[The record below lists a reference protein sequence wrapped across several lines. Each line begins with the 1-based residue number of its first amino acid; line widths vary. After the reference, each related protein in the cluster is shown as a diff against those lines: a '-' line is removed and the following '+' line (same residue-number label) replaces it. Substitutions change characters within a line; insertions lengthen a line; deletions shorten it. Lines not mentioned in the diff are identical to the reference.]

1 MNRDNDKGKVLIS
14 RTIFLCCLQLM
25 LLIMI
30 IFRLYYLQVY
40 QADKYKTLSDE
51 NRISTRLLVPARGII
66 YDRHGNVLAGN
77 RQNFQA
83 MIVAE
88 QTLSIDKTIQSF
100 KKIMPLSEDEEKRV
114 RRDLKR
120 NRRFVPIKL
129 KDNLTWEQATQIL
142 LNLPDLPGVIID
154 EGLSRYYPYGNIMA
168 HIIGY
173 VSAVSDKDEKDDPLL
188 EVPGFKIGKSGVER
202 LYEKELRGKAGNIKV
217 EVNALGRVMK
227 EIELMEGVQGKRV
240 DLSLD
245 VRLQKKAYELLGEE
259 SGAVV
264 MMKVDTG
271 EVLAFASAPSFDP
284 NMFTGGLSVENWKK
298 LNSDE
303 KKPLLN
309 KAVAGLYSPGSTFKT
324 VVGMAALESGII
336 NRSKHTNCNGKM
348 LLGNHTFHCWKREG
362 HGALNIVQ
370 ALQHSCDIFF
380 YETAQKLGIAKI
392 AAMAR
397 RFGLGKKTN
406 IGIENEK
413 DGLIPDAEWKK
424 KRFGEPWQLGETI
437 ISGIGQGYILTTPIQ
452 LAVMVSRLANGG
464 YEVEPTFRKVENGEY
479 PAWKNMGL
487 SEQNMELIKRGMYEV
502 VNVAGGTA
510 LGAAFTFNGQ
520 QMAGK
525 TGSAQVKRISMRER
539 QSGVIKQEDL
549 PWKYRDHALFVA
561 YAPYDN
567 PKYGIAVMVEHGRS
581 GSKVAAPIAA
591 GMLLEAL
598 KLDATDKPVD

>member
-1 MNRDNDKGKVLIS
+1 MNRDNDKGKILIN
-14 RTIFLCCLQLM
+14 RTIFLCCLQLV
-25 LLIMI
+25 LLIVI

-40 QADKYKTLSDE
+40 QADKYKTLADE

-66 YDRHGNVLAGN
+66 YDRHGNIVAGN

-88 QTLSIDKTIQSF
+88 QTLSIDKTLQSF

-129 KDNLTWEQATQIL
+129 KDNLTWEQATQIM

-154 EGLSRYYPYGNIMA
+154 EGLSRYYPYGDIMA
-168 HIIGY
+168 HVVGY

-202 LYEKELRGKAGNIKV
+202 LFEKELRGKAGNIKL
-217 EVNALGRVMK
+217 EVNAVGRVMK
-227 EIELMEGVQGKRV
+227 EIELMEGIPGDRI

-245 VRLQKKAYELLGEE
+245 ARLQKKAYELLGEE

-284 NMFTGGLSVENWKK
+284 NLFTGGLSVDNWKK
-298 LNSDE
+298 LSGDE

-309 KAVAGLYSPGSTFKT
+309 KAVAGLYSPGSTFKMI
-324 VVGMAALESGII
+324 VGLAALENGVI
-336 NRSKHTNCNGKM
+336 NRNKHSSCSGKM
-348 LLGNHTFHCWKREG
+348 MLGNHTFHCWKKEG
-362 HGALNIVQ
+362 HGALNVVQ

-392 AAMAR
+392 ASMAR

-437 ISGIGQGYILTTPIQ
+437 ISGIGQGYILTTPVQ
-452 LAVMVSRLANGG
+452 LAVMVSRIANGG
-464 YEVEPTFRKVENGEY
+464 YEVVPTFRKFDAEQKPVF
-479 PAWKNMGL
+479 KNMGIA
-487 SEQNMELIKRGMYEV
+487 EQNMELIKRGMYEV

-567 PKYGIAVMVEHGRS
+567 PKYGVAVMVEHGRS

-591 GMLLEAL
+591 GMLREAL
-598 KLDATDKPVD
+598 QLDATDKPVD